1 MKTKFRP
8 HGQKVK
14 TNGQK
19 LYEHCRQDTAYEIV
33 GWEFLTQKSRDV
45 WEKNAIGHHMFTK

>member
-45 WEKNAIGHHMFTK
+45 WEKNAIGHHMFTS